1 MFRTLEKL
9 RSALGRASAGVVLFV
24 VLASCAAGS
33 AEQEGG
39 TVNESKAPSVGA
51 PIAVQ
56 ERRMELSGCAA
67 VEGGV
72 LVVEDELIGAVLLL
86 DDFSQGPL
94 SLSTIKLERKKKE
107 RAPYA
112 DAFKLF
118 PFQDFE
124 DIASDGGSTVFL
136 LGSHHGKGG
145 ERRPD
150 REFLFC
156 ADWDPKD
163 RELKVVGEQY
173 GLLKTIAPLLDTLGC
188 GIGLSTTEVSD
199 TLNMEGLALHGDTLY
214 LGLRSPLT
222 TAGKAIVLFGS
233 AQAIM
238 AGAATLQPLELDLNG
253 SGVRALDWDPV
264 SGTLLV
270 LGGPSSDTPGSAG
283 LYSWN
288 PVTSALANLI
298 AFEPDVARKGPE
310 GVCRLPVSAGG
321 KLLVVLDGEGS
332 EHGAEFIEI
341 DG

>member
-1 MFRTLEKL
+1 MV
-9 RSALGRASAGVVLFV
+9 S
-24 VLASCAAGS
+24 
-33 AEQEGG
+33 
-39 TVNESKAPSVGA
+39 ESKSPGVSA
-51 PIAVQ
+51 PITVQ
-56 ERRMELSGCAA
+56 ERRLELSGCAV

-86 DDFSQGPL
+86 EDLSRRPL
-94 SLSTIKLERKKKE
+94 SLSTIKLERKKKA

-124 DIASDGGSTVFL
+124 DIASDGGATVYL
-136 LGSHHGKGG
+136 LGSHHGKEG

-156 ADWDPKD
+156 AEWDQKD

-188 GIGLSTTEVSD
+188 GIGLTTTEVSE

-214 LGLRSPLT
+214 VGLRSPLT
-222 TAGKAIVLFGS
+222 AAGKAIVLYGP

-238 AGAATLQPLELDLNG
+238 AGTATLQPLEVDLNG

-264 SGTLLV
+264 RGALLI
-270 LGGPSSDTPGSAG
+270 LGGPSSDTAGSAG
-283 LYSWN
+283 LYVWN
-288 PVTSALANLI
+288 PVDSALANLVT
-298 AFEPDVARKGPE
+298 FEPDIARKGPE

-321 KLLVVLDGEGS
+321 KLLVVLDGEGN